1 MKRLSGGIL
10 CAMFD
15 ERSDDFTVSA
25 LTGLV
30 RRTLDAEARLQD
42 VWVVGEVSN
51 ASRPASGHFYFS
63 LKDEMSQLRAVMWR
77 GDVARQRALPANGQL
92 VRAHG
97 RVGVYEQGGQYQL
110 YADLLM
116 PLDAVGDL
124 HAQLQRL
131 WAMLDA
137 EGLFRDEIKRPLPAF
152 PRRIGVVT
160 SPSGAAFQDILN
172 VLRRRFPL
180 AEVILS
186 ATAVQGEDAPP
197 QIVAA
202 LQRVD
207 MFGVDVILLA
217 RGGGSLEDLWCFNDE
232 RIARAIRETR
242 APVVTGVGHETDTTL
257 VDGAADRR
265 APTPSA
271 GAEMIVPDIAQ
282 VRLDLAA
289 LLVRAGDAAQAR
301 VLSRRSA
308 LDNLAHRLRLLSPV
322 SRVRNERQ
330 RLDELDLRLHR
341 AVEHS
346 LGSRRDRLALL
357 TRALESANP
366 LALLARGYALVTRAD
381 DGRRVTAAA
390 DAPPGAEIE
399 LQLARGHL
407 RAVVKEQY
415 PDA

>member
-1 MKRLSGGIL
+1 
-10 CAMFD
+10 MFD
-15 ERSDDFTVSA
+15 ERSGEYTVSA

-30 RRTLDAEARLQD
+30 RRTLDAEARLQE

-51 ASRPASGHFYFS
+51 LSRPASGHVYFS

-77 GDVARQRALPANGQL
+77 SDAARQRALPSNGQV

-97 RVGVYEQGGQYQL
+97 RIGVYEQGGQYQL

-116 PLDAVGDL
+116 PLDAIGDL
-124 HAQLQRL
+124 HAQFQRL
-131 WAMLDA
+131 WAKLDA
-137 EGLFRDEIKRPLPAF
+137 EGLFQDAIKRPLPPF

-160 SPSGAAFQDILN
+160 SPSAAAFQDILN

-186 ATAVQGEDAPP
+186 AAAVQGEDAPP

-207 MFGVDVILLA
+207 AFGVDVILLA

-232 RIARAIRETR
+232 RIARAIRATR

-271 GAEMIVPDIAQ
+271 GAEMITPDLAQ
-282 VRLDLAA
+282 VRGDLAA
-289 LLVRAGDAAQAR
+289 LLVRAGDAVRAGVAAR
-301 VLSRRSA
+301 RHA
-308 LDNLAHRLRLLSPV
+308 LDNVAGRLRLLSPAG
-322 SRVRNERQ
+322 RVRNERQ
-330 RLDELDLRLHR
+330 RLDELDQRLRR
-341 AVEHS
+341 A
-346 LGSRRDRLALL
+346 LDRLQQSRRDRLALQA
-357 TRALESANP
+357 RALDAANP
-366 LALLARGYALVTRAD
+366 LGLLARGYALVTRAA
-381 DGRRVTAAA
+381 DGRPVTDAAA
-390 DAPPGAEIE
+390 APPDTEIDV
-399 LQLARGHL
+399 QLARGAI
-407 RAVVKEQY
+407 RAVVKEHKGE
-415 PDA
+415 